1 MKLFGI
7 TKNTLKSDVLS
18 LLEECKLS
26 IDDLKVDYNPS
37 YTPMGMMVQFPS
49 RSAYDAALRAFA
61 RKGCLYRLERIIN
74 SRIPSKVAKASF
86 TLLLIN
92 RLLMLTF
99 AF

>member
-26 IDDLKVDYNPS
+26 VDDLKVDYNP
-37 YTPMGMMVQFPS
+37 MVQFPS

-61 RKGCLYRLERIIN
+61 RKGCLYRLEQIIN